1 VRTPDEDGLFGPGS
15 VTWRIMT
22 RPEILVGGFRAAYLQ
37 ALHPRVMRCSA
48 RLPDHGLPDHG
59 LPDHG
64 AA

>member
-15 VTWRIMT
+15 VTWRILT
-22 RPEILVGGFRAAYLQ
+22 RPAVLVGGFRAAYLQ

-48 RLPDHGLPDHG
+48 RLPE
-59 LPDHG
+59 HG